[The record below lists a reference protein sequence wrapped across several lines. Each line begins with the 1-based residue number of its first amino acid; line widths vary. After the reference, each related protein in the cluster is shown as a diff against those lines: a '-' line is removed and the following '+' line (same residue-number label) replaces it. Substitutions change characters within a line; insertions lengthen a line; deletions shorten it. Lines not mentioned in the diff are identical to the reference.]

1 LINTKFLVQFSGIG
15 GSIRPRFSPLATH
28 LPNYTLSIYATL
40 T

>member
-1 LINTKFLVQFSGIG
+1 MYLPSLQLLASVA
-15 GSIRPRFSPLATH
+15 RLATR